1 MTRNPDGTPPEPL
14 ETLRLEID
22 RVDDALH
29 DLLMERAILSA
40 RVRQTKQAEKHELVL
55 AYRPAREASMLRRL
69 KARHGGALPFA
80 AIARIWRE
88 IIASSTQLQS
98 PYGLYICGGA
108 NMLAVHDIGRFYY
121 GAMACIHVHD
131 NPRAVID
138 AVAADPAGL
147 GLLPAPGS
155 ESEPWWPYMQDRQ
168 KRDYG
173 IIAGLP
179 FFRNTSSPSPA
190 PTIMVIAHA
199 PFEPSGDDTTLVV
212 LTTHRTLTIAEIE
225 ERLAA
230 AGLTGRVLQETTG
243 HRETGKR
250 KMLLALAGCLRNDD
264 PALTAVTL
272 TGETMT
278 ILGGYANPIIEG
290 DAT

>member
-1 MTRNPDGTPPEPL
+1 MTRDPDSSPPD
-14 ETLRLEID
+14 TLHSLRREID

-40 RVRQTKQAEKHELVL
+40 RVRKTKQAEGHELVL

-69 KARHGGALPFA
+69 KARHGGDLPFA

-88 IIASSTQLQS
+88 IIASSTQLQA

-121 GAMACIHVHD
+121 GAMARIHVHD

-147 GLLPAPGS
+147 GLLTAPGP
-155 ESEPWWPYMQDRQ
+155 ESEPWWPYMQTRQ
-168 KRDYG
+168 HRDYG

-179 FFRNTSSPSPA
+179 FFRKSASPSFV
-190 PTIMVIAHA
+190 PTILVIAHA

-212 LTTHRTLTIAEIE
+212 LSTHRPLALVAIE
-225 ERLAA
+225 DRLVS
-230 AGLTGRVLQETTG
+230 AGLSGHVLQEAPG
-243 HRETGKR
+243 QGADAGCKY
-250 KMLLALAGCLRNDD
+250 LLALAGCRQDGD
-264 PALTAVTL
+264 PALSDVTRA
-272 TGETMT
+272 GETMT

-290 DAT
+290 DAS

>member
-1 MTRNPDGTPPEPL
+1 MTRHPDTSSAD
-14 ETLRLEID
+14 TLDSLRREID

-29 DLLMERAILSA
+29 DLLMQRAILSA
-40 RVRQTKQAEKHELVL
+40 KVRKTKQTDRHELVL
-55 AYRPAREASMLRRL
+55 AYRPAREAAMLRRL
-69 KARHGGALPFA
+69 RARHHGDLPFA

-121 GAMACIHVHD
+121 GAMARIHVHD

-138 AVAADPAGL
+138 AVAADPSGL
-147 GLLPAPGS
+147 GLLPAPEPRS
-155 ESEPWWPYMQDRQ
+155 DPWWPHMQDRW
-168 KRDYG
+168 KRDFG

-179 FFRNTSSPSPA
+179 FFRKTASPPA
-190 PTIMVIAHA
+190 TPTILVIAHA

-212 LTTHRTLTIAEIE
+212 LGTDQSLSAGDIDRRIGASG
-225 ERLAA
+225 LA
-230 AGLTGRVLQETTG
+230 GHILQETTG
-243 HRETGKR
+243 QGKTGAR
-250 KMLLALAGCLRNDD
+250 RILLALAGCLHADD
-264 PALTAVTL
+264 PALGAMIR